1 MSDRRR
7 LLGPSGMIIPNIPKQ
22 QQKSIITTT
31 TTNTSTSIIP
41 SFFLKHSIID
51 NANGSAYLEIN
62 NTIIEVSIF
71 GPRPI
76 RGSFIDRA
84 SVSVDCKFL
93 PHIIQPMAS
102 IFNDTTTSG
111 GGGGGGI
118 SSSNRGYRTGMNNI
132 EHKLSSYLE
141 TCVLSSLI
149 LEKYPK
155 STIDI
160 QISII
165 SIDKEIGGGH
175 LLLWLLQ
182 WITCCCS
189 LALVDSGIEMK
200 DIISSGQVRLTK
212 LREIIIGGNSDK
224 TLTEDGIDGLVSF
237 MNLKNDEI
245 VGIWFEGEGEGDD
258 NNNEDSLLNESNME
272 KLIIECNKMSK
283 IIRANL
289 NSYLINSM

>member
-31 TTNTSTSIIP
+31 TTTSTSTIP

-111 GGGGGGI
+111 GGGI

-165 SIDKEIGGGH
+165 SIDKEIGGSH

-212 LREIIIGGNSDK
+212 LGKIIIGGNSDK

-245 VGIWFEGEGEGDD
+245 VGIWFEGEGDD

>member
-31 TTNTSTSIIP
+31 TNTSTSTIP

-111 GGGGGGI
+111 GGGI

-160 QISII
+160 QVSII
-165 SIDKEIGGGH
+165 SIDKEIGGSH

-212 LREIIIGGNSDK
+212 LGKIIIGGNSDK

-245 VGIWFEGEGEGDD
+245 VGIWFEGEGDD

>member
-31 TTNTSTSIIP
+31 TTTSTSTIP

-93 PHIIQPMAS
+93 PHIIQPMGS

-111 GGGGGGI
+111 VGGGGGI

-212 LREIIIGGNSDK
+212 LGKIIIGGNSDK

-245 VGIWFEGEGEGDD
+245 VGIWFEGEGDD
-258 NNNEDSLLNESNME
+258 NNNENSLLNESNME

>member
-31 TTNTSTSIIP
+31 TTTSTSTIP

-93 PHIIQPMAS
+93 PHIIQPMGS

-111 GGGGGGI
+111 VGGGGGI

-165 SIDKEIGGGH
+165 SIDKEIGGSH

-212 LREIIIGGNSDK
+212 LGKIIIGGNSDK

-245 VGIWFEGEGEGDD
+245 VGIWFEGEGDD

>member
-31 TTNTSTSIIP
+31 TNTSTSTIP

-111 GGGGGGI
+111 GGGGI

-149 LEKYPK
+149 LKKYPK

-160 QISII
+160 QVSII

-212 LREIIIGGNSDK
+212 LGKIIIGGNSDK

-245 VGIWFEGEGEGDD
+245 VGIWFEGEGDD

>member
-31 TTNTSTSIIP
+31 TTTSTSTIP

-111 GGGGGGI
+111 GGGI

-160 QISII
+160 QVSII

-212 LREIIIGGNSDK
+212 LGKIIIGGNSDK

-245 VGIWFEGEGEGDD
+245 VGIWFEGEGDD

>member
-22 QQKSIITTT
+22 QQKPT
-31 TTNTSTSIIP
+31 TTNTSTSTSTSTIP

-111 GGGGGGI
+111 GGGI

-165 SIDKEIGGGH
+165 SIDKEIGGSH

-212 LREIIIGGNSDK
+212 LGEIIIGGNNDK
-224 TLTEDGIDGLVSF
+224 TEAEDGIDGLVSF

-245 VGIWFEGEGEGDD
+245 VGIWFEGEGDD

>member
-31 TTNTSTSIIP
+31 TNTSTSTIP

-111 GGGGGGI
+111 GGGGI

-160 QISII
+160 QVSII

-175 LLLWLLQ
+175 SLLWLLQ

-212 LREIIIGGNSDK
+212 SGKIIIGGNSDK
-224 TLTEDGIDGLVSF
+224 TSTEDGIDGLVSF

-245 VGIWFEGEGEGDD
+245 VGIWFEGEGDD

>member
-31 TTNTSTSIIP
+31 TNTSTSTIP

-93 PHIIQPMAS
+93 PHIIQPMGS
-102 IFNDTTTSG
+102 IFNDTTTSSV
-111 GGGGGGI
+111 GGGGGI

-160 QISII
+160 QVSII

-212 LREIIIGGNSDK
+212 LGKIIIGGNSDK

-245 VGIWFEGEGEGDD
+245 VGIWFEGEGDD

>member
-31 TTNTSTSIIP
+31 TNTSTSTIP

-111 GGGGGGI
+111 GGGGGI

-160 QISII
+160 QVSII

-212 LREIIIGGNSDK
+212 LGEIIIGGNNDK

-245 VGIWFEGEGEGDD
+245 VGIWFEGEGDD

>member
-31 TTNTSTSIIP
+31 TNTSTSTIP

-111 GGGGGGI
+111 GGGGI

-160 QISII
+160 QVSII

-212 LREIIIGGNSDK
+212 LGKIIIGGNSDK

-245 VGIWFEGEGEGDD
+245 VGIWFEGEGDD

>member
-31 TTNTSTSIIP
+31 TTTSTSTIP

-93 PHIIQPMAS
+93 PHIIQPMGS

-111 GGGGGGI
+111 VGGGGGI

-160 QISII
+160 QVSII

-212 LREIIIGGNSDK
+212 LGKIIIGGNSDK

-237 MNLKNDEI
+237 IKMKNDEI
-245 VGIWFEGEGEGDD
+245 VGIWFEGEGDD

>member
-31 TTNTSTSIIP
+31 TNTSTSTIP

-111 GGGGGGI
+111 GGGI

-160 QISII
+160 QVSII

-212 LREIIIGGNSDK
+212 LGKIIIGGNSDK

-245 VGIWFEGEGEGDD
+245 VGIWFEGEGDD

>member
-31 TTNTSTSIIP
+31 TTTSTSTIP

-93 PHIIQPMAS
+93 PHIIQPMGS

-111 GGGGGGI
+111 VGGGGGI

-212 LREIIIGGNSDK
+212 LGKIIIGGNSDK

-245 VGIWFEGEGEGDD
+245 VGIWFEGEGDD

>member
-31 TTNTSTSIIP
+31 TNTSTSTIP

-111 GGGGGGI
+111 GGGI

-165 SIDKEIGGGH
+165 SIDKEIDGSH

-212 LREIIIGGNSDK
+212 LGEIIIGGNNDK
-224 TLTEDGIDGLVSF
+224 TEAEDGIDGLVSF

-245 VGIWFEGEGEGDD
+245 VGIWFEGEGDD

>member
-31 TTNTSTSIIP
+31 TNTSTSTIP

-84 SVSVDCKFL
+84 SVSADCKFL
-93 PHIIQPMAS
+93 PHIIQPMGS

-111 GGGGGGI
+111 VGGGGGI

-160 QISII
+160 QVSII

-212 LREIIIGGNSDK
+212 LGKIIIGGNSDK

-245 VGIWFEGEGEGDD
+245 VGIWFEGEGDD

>member
-31 TTNTSTSIIP
+31 TNTSTSTIP

-212 LREIIIGGNSDK
+212 LGEIIIGGNSDK

-245 VGIWFEGEGEGDD
+245 VGIWFEGEGDD
-258 NNNEDSLLNESNME
+258 NNNENSLLNESNME

>member
-31 TTNTSTSIIP
+31 TTTSTSTIP

-93 PHIIQPMAS
+93 PHIIQPMGS

-111 GGGGGGI
+111 VGGGGGI

-165 SIDKEIGGGH
+165 SIDKEIGGSH
-175 LLLWLLQ
+175 SLLWLLQ

-212 LREIIIGGNSDK
+212 SGEIIIGGNSDK
-224 TLTEDGIDGLVSF
+224 TSTEDGIDGLVSF

-245 VGIWFEGEGEGDD
+245 VGIWFEGEGDD

>member
-31 TTNTSTSIIP
+31 TNTSTSTIP

-102 IFNDTTTSG
+102 IFNDTTTS
-111 GGGGGGI
+111 GGGGI

-212 LREIIIGGNSDK
+212 LGEIIIGGNNDK
-224 TLTEDGIDGLVSF
+224 TEAEDGIDGLVSF

-245 VGIWFEGEGEGDD
+245 VGIWFEGEGDD

>member
-31 TTNTSTSIIP
+31 TTTSTSTIP

-111 GGGGGGI
+111 GGGGGI

-160 QISII
+160 QVSII

-212 LREIIIGGNSDK
+212 LGEIIIGGNNDK

-258 NNNEDSLLNESNME
+258 NNEDSLLNESNME

>member
-7 LLGPSGMIIPNIPKQ
+7 LLGPSGMIIPNIPHQ
-22 QQKSIITTT
+22 SPQPQPQPDTT
-31 TTNTSTSIIP
+31 TSTSIP

-84 SVSVDCKFL
+84 SVSIDCKFL
-93 PHIIQPMAS
+93 PHIIPPMTN
-102 IFNDTTTSG
+102 IFNNDSNNNNNNNT
-111 GGGGGGI
+111 I
-118 SSSNRGYRTGMNNI
+118 SRGYRTGMNNI

-160 QISII
+160 QVSII
-165 SIDKEIGGGH
+165 SIDKNVGNGGNGGNG

-189 LALVDSGIEMK
+189 IALIDSGIEMK
-200 DIISSGQVRLTK
+200 DIISSGQVRITK
-212 LREIIIGGNSDK
+212 QGEILIGGSSSSNSINA
-224 TLTEDGIDGLVSF
+224 EEGIDGLVSF

-245 VGIWFEGEGEGDD
+245 VGIWLEGDNND
-258 NNNEDSLLNESNME
+258 NENSLLNESNME

>member
-1 MSDRRR
+1 
-7 LLGPSGMIIPNIPKQ
+7 
-22 QQKSIITTT
+22 
-31 TTNTSTSIIP
+31 
-41 SFFLKHSIID
+41 
-51 NANGSAYLEIN
+51 
-62 NTIIEVSIF
+62 
-71 GPRPI
+71 
-76 RGSFIDRA
+76 
-84 SVSVDCKFL
+84 
-93 PHIIQPMAS
+93 MAS
-102 IFNDTTTSG
+102 IFNDTTTS

-212 LREIIIGGNSDK
+212 LGEIIIGGNNDK
-224 TLTEDGIDGLVSF
+224 TEAEDGIDGLGSF

-245 VGIWFEGEGEGDD
+245 VGIWFEGEGDD

>member
-31 TTNTSTSIIP
+31 TTTSTSTIP

-111 GGGGGGI
+111 GGGGI

-160 QISII
+160 QVSII

-212 LREIIIGGNSDK
+212 LGKIIIGGNSDK

-245 VGIWFEGEGEGDD
+245 VGIWFEGEGDD

>member
-31 TTNTSTSIIP
+31 TNTSTSTIP

-111 GGGGGGI
+111 GGGGGI

-149 LEKYPK
+149 LEKYLK

-160 QISII
+160 QVSII

-212 LREIIIGGNSDK
+212 LGEIIIGGNNDK

-258 NNNEDSLLNESNME
+258 NNEDSLLNESNME

>member
-31 TTNTSTSIIP
+31 TTTSTSTIP

-93 PHIIQPMAS
+93 PHIIQPMGS

-111 GGGGGGI
+111 VGGGGGI

-212 LREIIIGGNSDK
+212 LGEIIIGGNSDK

-245 VGIWFEGEGEGDD
+245 VGIWFEGEGDD
-258 NNNEDSLLNESNME
+258 NNNENSLLNESNME

>member
-31 TTNTSTSIIP
+31 TTSTSTIP

-93 PHIIQPMAS
+93 PHIIQPMGS

-111 GGGGGGI
+111 VGGGGGI

-160 QISII
+160 QVSII

-212 LREIIIGGNSDK
+212 LGKIIIGGNSDK

-245 VGIWFEGEGEGDD
+245 VGIWFEGEGDD

>member
-31 TTNTSTSIIP
+31 TNTSTSTIP

-111 GGGGGGI
+111 GGGGI

-160 QISII
+160 QVSII

-212 LREIIIGGNSDK
+212 LGKIIIGGNSDK

-245 VGIWFEGEGEGDD
+245 VGIWFEGEGDD

-272 KLIIECNKMSK
+272 KLIVECNKMSK

>member
-22 QQKSIITTT
+22 QQKSIITT

-93 PHIIQPMAS
+93 PHIIQPMGS

-111 GGGGGGI
+111 VGGGGGI

-160 QISII
+160 QVSII

-212 LREIIIGGNSDK
+212 LGKIIIGGNSDK

-245 VGIWFEGEGEGDD
+245 VGIWFEGEGDD

>member
-31 TTNTSTSIIP
+31 TTTSTSTIP

-111 GGGGGGI
+111 GGGGGI

-160 QISII
+160 QVSII

-212 LREIIIGGNSDK
+212 LGEIIIGGNNDK

-245 VGIWFEGEGEGDD
+245 VGIWFEGEGDD

>member
-31 TTNTSTSIIP
+31 TNTSTSTIP

-93 PHIIQPMAS
+93 PHIIHPMGS

-111 GGGGGGI
+111 VGGGGGI

-212 LREIIIGGNSDK
+212 LGEIIIGGNSDK

-245 VGIWFEGEGEGDD
+245 VGIWFEGEGDD

>member
-31 TTNTSTSIIP
+31 TNTSTSTIP

-111 GGGGGGI
+111 GGGI

-165 SIDKEIGGGH
+165 SIDKEIGGSH

-212 LREIIIGGNSDK
+212 LGEIIIGGNNDK

-245 VGIWFEGEGEGDD
+245 VGIWFEGEGDD

>member
-31 TTNTSTSIIP
+31 TTTSTSTIP

-93 PHIIQPMAS
+93 PHIIQPMGS
-102 IFNDTTTSG
+102 IFNDTTTS
-111 GGGGGGI
+111 GGGGGI

-160 QISII
+160 QVSII

-175 LLLWLLQ
+175 SLLWLLQ

-212 LREIIIGGNSDK
+212 SGKIIIGGNSDK
-224 TLTEDGIDGLVSF
+224 TSTEDGIDGLVSF

-245 VGIWFEGEGEGDD
+245 VGIWFEGEGDD

>member
-31 TTNTSTSIIP
+31 TNTSTSTIP

-111 GGGGGGI
+111 GGGGGI

-141 TCVLSSLI
+141 TYVLSSLI

-160 QISII
+160 QVSII

-212 LREIIIGGNSDK
+212 LGEIIIGGNNDK

-258 NNNEDSLLNESNME
+258 NNEDSLLNESNME

>member
-31 TTNTSTSIIP
+31 TTTSTSTIP

-102 IFNDTTTSG
+102 IFNDTTTSGG

-212 LREIIIGGNSDK
+212 LGEIIIGGNSDK

-245 VGIWFEGEGEGDD
+245 VGIWFEGEGDD

>member
-31 TTNTSTSIIP
+31 TNTSTSTIP

-111 GGGGGGI
+111 GGGI

-165 SIDKEIGGGH
+165 SIDKEIGGSH
-175 LLLWLLQ
+175 SLLWLLQ

-212 LREIIIGGNSDK
+212 SGEIIIGGNNDK
-224 TLTEDGIDGLVSF
+224 TSTEDGIDGLVSF

-245 VGIWFEGEGEGDD
+245 VGIWFEGEGDD

>member
-31 TTNTSTSIIP
+31 TTTSTSTIP

-93 PHIIQPMAS
+93 PHIIQPMGS

-111 GGGGGGI
+111 VGGGGGI

-160 QISII
+160 QVSII

-212 LREIIIGGNSDK
+212 LGKIIIGGNSDK

-245 VGIWFEGEGEGDD
+245 VGIWFEGEGDD

-272 KLIIECNKMSK
+272 KLIVECNKMSK

>member
-31 TTNTSTSIIP
+31 TTTSTSTIP

-160 QISII
+160 QVSII

-212 LREIIIGGNSDK
+212 LGKIIIGGNSDK

-245 VGIWFEGEGEGDD
+245 VGIWFEGEGDD
-258 NNNEDSLLNESNME
+258 NNNENSLLNESNME

>member
-22 QQKSIITTT
+22 QQKSIITT

-111 GGGGGGI
+111 GGGGGI

-160 QISII
+160 QVSII

-212 LREIIIGGNSDK
+212 LGKIIIGGNSDK

-245 VGIWFEGEGEGDD
+245 VGIWFEGEGDD

>member
-31 TTNTSTSIIP
+31 TNTSTSTIP

-93 PHIIQPMAS
+93 PHIIQPMGS

-111 GGGGGGI
+111 VGGGGGI

-160 QISII
+160 QVSII

-212 LREIIIGGNSDK
+212 LGKIIIGGNSDK

-245 VGIWFEGEGEGDD
+245 VGIWFEGEGDD

-272 KLIIECNKMSK
+272 KLIVECNKMSK

>member
-31 TTNTSTSIIP
+31 TNTSTSTIP

-111 GGGGGGI
+111 GGGI

-165 SIDKEIGGGH
+165 SIDKEIGGSH

-212 LREIIIGGNSDK
+212 LGEIIIGGNNDK
-224 TLTEDGIDGLVSF
+224 TEAEDGIDGLVSF

-245 VGIWFEGEGEGDD
+245 VGIWFEGEGDD